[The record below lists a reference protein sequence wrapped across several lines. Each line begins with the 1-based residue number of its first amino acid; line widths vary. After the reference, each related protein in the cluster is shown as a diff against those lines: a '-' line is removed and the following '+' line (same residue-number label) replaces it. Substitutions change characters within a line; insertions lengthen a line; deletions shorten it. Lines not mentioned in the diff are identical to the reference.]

1 MFVFAIFRLAG
12 SSADR
17 LLELM
22 NKKTEIDENKEGKE
36 IVFKGNI
43 AFENVE
49 FTYPESKKPVLKDI
63 SFEVQTGQTVAIVG
77 T

>member
-1 MFVFAIFRLAG
+1 MAKTNIEMFV
-12 SSADR
+12 
-17 LLELM
+17 
-22 NKKTEIDENKEGKE
+22 
-36 IVFKGNI
+36 GNI

-77 T
+77 TTGSGKTT